1 MSMQTILETSL
12 SGLTSHSRG
21 KVRDMYEIEDK
32 LLMVTTDRIS
42 AFDVVLES
50 GIPDKGKV
58 LNQLSAFW
66 FNQTKDIVA
75 NQFITMDPS
84 EYPISTH
91 VHESVLRGRSMLV
104 KRTEPIL
111 IECVARGYLSGS
123 GWKDYCKTGSVCG
136 VPLASGLRES
146 EKLPSPIFTPATKA
160 ASGHDINISEEEAG
174 QLIGR
179 DLTTRLKEITLALYA
194 RGATHAESCNIIV
207 ADTKFEF
214 GLIKNGD
221 EETIVLID
229 EVLTPDS
236 SRFWPMAS
244 YEPGRAQPSFDKQY
258 VRDYLEEIKWN
269 KQSPGPSLP
278 DEVVMRTR
286 EKYLEAFRTLSSKD
300 LA

>member
-84 EYPISTH
+84 EYPVSTH

-194 RGATHAESCNIIV
+194 RGATHAESRNIIV

-300 LA
+300 LS

>member
-1 MSMQTILETSL
+1 MSMQPILETSL
-12 SGLTSHSRG
+12 SGLTNHSRG

-66 FNQTKDIVA
+66 FDQTKDIVA
-75 NQFITMDPS
+75 NHFITLEPS
-84 EYPISTH
+84 EYPESTH
-91 VHESVLRGRSMLV
+91 VHESVLSGRSMLV

-179 DLTTRLKEITLALYA
+179 ELTTRLKEITLALYA
-194 RGATHAESCNIIV
+194 KGASHAESCNIIV

-221 EETIVLID
+221 EETIILID

-236 SRFWPMAS
+236 SRFWPMAD

-269 KQSPGPSLP
+269 KQPPGPSLP

-286 EKYLEAFRTLSSKD
+286 EKYHEAFRTLRSKD